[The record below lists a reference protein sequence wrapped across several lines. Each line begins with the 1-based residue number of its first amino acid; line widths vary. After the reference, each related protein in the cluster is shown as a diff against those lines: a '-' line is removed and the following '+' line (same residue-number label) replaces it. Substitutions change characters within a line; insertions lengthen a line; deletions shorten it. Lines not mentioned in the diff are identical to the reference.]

1 MHRWKLLRKG
11 ERLTPEEE
19 RLPDLRSALVERYE
33 DETEDFPASP
43 PRAHCGNS

>member
-1 MHRWKLLRKG
+1 LRKG

-19 RLPDLRSALVERYE
+19 RLLDLLSALVERYE